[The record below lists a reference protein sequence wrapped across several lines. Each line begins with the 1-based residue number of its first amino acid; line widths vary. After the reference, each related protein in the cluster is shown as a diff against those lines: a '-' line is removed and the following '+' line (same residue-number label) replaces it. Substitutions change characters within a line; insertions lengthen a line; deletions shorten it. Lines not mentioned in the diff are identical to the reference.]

1 MARST
6 LGQLSSQFLSR
17 CLKFL
22 ASLRGLPPFRLIN
35 HLFALLASFRR
46 RTRANPRRPASQGP
60 PISSVTSN
68 NDVVCAMT
76 VPSIEP
82 SDEAQD
88 YGRPSPV
95 DSPYTN
101 ARSPSGHLIPYSPAP
116 ARRYSRE
123 LISWLAGDQNPIHEE
138 PREVHED
145 ASQVAVDSALPASST
160 TNATHY
166 NDHPPG
172 SGILLHH
179 PSQPPGPLHHHVI
192 GFATD
197 TGPPDA
203 KSSPHTAHRHI
214 DATSHRSKTPLSMN
228 SSQRSFNSG
237 TSIGR
242 ASYRVHH
249 GPTARARTPALNQ
262 DTPASLLGTAEPSG
276 TAAFS
281 TSVAL
286 PSADDPTRPGKPVGA
301 GPRFFP
307 MSTKGLFR
315 YEFRKTR

>member
-1 MARST
+1 MARPT
-6 LGQLSSQFLSR
+6 LGQLLSHFLSC

-46 RTRANPRRPASQGP
+46 RTRANPRRPAGQGP
-60 PISSVTSN
+60 PISSVTPN
-68 NDVVCAMT
+68 NGVACAMT

-88 YGRPSPV
+88 HGRPSPV
-95 DSPYTN
+95 DLPYIN
-101 ARSPSGHLIPYSPAP
+101 ARAPSGHLIPYSPVP
-116 ARRYSRE
+116 ARRYSHD
-123 LISWLAGDQNPIHEE
+123 LIPWLAGSQDSIHEE
-138 PREVHED
+138 PREDHED

-160 TNATHY
+160 TNDTHY

-179 PSQPPGPLHHHVI
+179 PSQPPGLLHHVI
-192 GFATD
+192 GFATE
-197 TGPPDA
+197 TGTPDA

-228 SSQRSFNSG
+228 SSRKSFNSG

-249 GPTARARTPALNQ
+249 GPTARARTP
-262 DTPASLLGTAEPSG
+262 LLGTAEPSG
-276 TAAFS
+276 TTAFS
-281 TSVAL
+281 TCVAL